1 MHHYFPSKMAFMKP
15 LNNPQAV
22 RRALQCTIKDIWQRN
37 ADAAPDEIQRIVDE
51 AVSEVRSQHRAKEKD
66 GKTRPPPWTELDE
79 DAARQYID
87 ARACYSAWE
96 DARRQAASPDVTGS
110 MHWRKRQTDREYL
123 IRTTADGSQKSLG
136 RRTPETEQIFK
147 EFTERKE
154 MAEIRLK
161 GLTAALVRHQRMNK
175 SLYIGQAPRQLI
187 DALSSLP
194 ANAVVTS
201 DHALYAYAAAA
212 GVRLRTDLL
221 PSDTDPVG
229 LKWEIVDPGPIT
241 VGNITI
247 GIRSLDEGLDNFV
260 SAAEALARGDKVKKQ
275 RGIYFENLDAF
286 RKIHLEPLGSR
297 KDYDAGNGRV
307 TAVVVAKTGHMARMN
322 AILPGKFV
330 ERKRG
335 TGPLSGLS
343 EIIEVIEGLVM
354 EYLQYAMR

>member
-1 MHHYFPSKMAFMKP
+1 
-15 LNNPQAV
+15 
-22 RRALQCTIKDIWQRN
+22 
-37 ADAAPDEIQRIVDE
+37 
-51 AVSEVRSQHRAKEKD
+51 
-66 GKTRPPPWTELDE
+66 
-79 DAARQYID
+79 
-87 ARACYSAWE
+87 
-96 DARRQAASPDVTGS
+96 